1 MRYLAFFTHYEY
13 SYRVRLQRERANGWM
28 NAEKPRISA
37 IIPVYNGRKYILD
50 AIQSVIAQ
58 TLPPLELIIVDDGS
72 TDGSG
77 AVISEEIRHGR
88 IKAPFLIK
96 ILRQNNSGQSAARNY
111 GVKECVGDFI
121 ALCDQDDIWFPEH
134 LEKLVRPFLRPGN
147 SRLGWVYSN
156 WAETDEN
163 GGYIREGYLDGHPLQ
178 HPKRDL
184 GHVLGAGMIIQP
196 GAALIKRGAF
206 EAVGGFDQN
215 LSGYEDDDLF
225 TRMMYAGWTNAYIA
239 ESLSTWRI
247 YWSSSQFKP
256 RTRESRRYYAK
267 KLMQIFPN
275 DPGGMRM
282 WVRDAIA
289 PRFYHIAIEE
299 YGRAIH
305 AGQWNLARELALDA
319 ISYASFTDTHH
330 IRRKDRLKLRLKL
343 RPKLFKWLKD
353 VKHATP
359 NPFRRFIP

>member
-1 MRYLAFFTHYEY
+1 MD
-13 SYRVRLQRERANGWM
+13 
-28 NAEKPRISA
+28 AEKPRISA
-37 IIPVYNGRKYILD
+37 IIPVYNGIKYIVE
-50 AIQSVIAQ
+50 AIKSVITQ

-77 AVISEEIRHGR
+77 AVIAEEIRYGR
-88 IKAPFLIK
+88 IKAPFLIR
-96 ILRQNNSGQSAARNY
+96 IMRQENAGQSAARNY
-111 GVKECVGDFI
+111 GVSEAVGDYI

-134 LEKLVRPFLRPGN
+134 LEKLVMPFLRQGS

-163 GGYIREGYLDGHPLQ
+163 GGYVREGYLDGHPLQ

-184 GHVLGAGMIIQP
+184 AHVLGAGMIIQP
-196 GAALIKRGAF
+196 GATLIRRSAF
-206 EAVGGFDQN
+206 DAINGFDPK

-256 RTRESRRYYAK
+256 RTRESRRYYAE
-267 KLMQIFPN
+267 KLMQLFPN

-289 PRFYHIAIEE
+289 PRFFHIAIEE

-305 AGQWNLARELALDA
+305 AGQWELSRELAFD
-319 ISYASFTDTHH
+319 SVRYASFTDIHH
-330 IRRKDRLKLRLKL
+330 IGRKDRLKLRLKL
-343 RPKLFKWLKD
+343 RPRLFKWLKN
-353 VKHATP
+353 VKNATP
-359 NPFRRFIP
+359 NFLRRLIP